1 MELIAISLNDFKALE
16 KKVDEIKLLVIE
28 KQSNG
33 TDRLIPNADFIREYG
48 ISKETAKKWRQQNYL
63 PFIKIGRK
71 IFYDEKDVIAAFRNH
86 SFSKFRS
93 KHMKKPIT
101 VNDDT

>member
-1 MELIAISLNDFKALE
+1 MELIAISLSDFKALE

-28 KQSNG
+28 KYPSN
-33 TDRLIPNADFIREYG
+33 TDRLLPNADFIREYG
-48 ISKETAKKWRQQNYL
+48 ISVETAKKWRQQNYI

-71 IFYDEKDVIAAFRNH
+71 IFYDEKDVIAAFKNH

-93 KHMKKPIT
+93 KHKKKTIDST
-101 VNDDT
+101 